1 MAPRG
6 DGESTAPEVSMIQ
19 TTRSA
24 LGVTALFLAVVLLS
38 TFPAQ
43 LAAAPE
49 GQMNF
54 AAHVTLAP
62 RWLDPAETESAITP
76 FMVLY
81 GIHDALVKPMPSGL
95 TTPSLAESWTVSK
108 DSLAYEFVLRNGVKF
123 HNGDPV
129 TADDVKFSFERYHGG
144 AAKLLKERV
153 KEVRVIDP
161 RRVRFV
167 LKEPWPDF
175 LTFYGTTATGAG
187 WVVPKKYV
195 EKVGDTGFQKAPIGA
210 GPYRFVSVNPGIELV
225 LEAFE
230 GYWRKAP
237 SVKRIVLKSVPDE
250 TTRAAALKRGEV
262 DVAYFLNGPIA
273 EDVRRTA
280 GLKLMAV
287 RTNSVFFLDFVEQW
301 DPKSPW
307 HDQRV
312 RLAASLAIDRK
323 AINEAEALGFSGLT
337 GNIVPRHMEFALPIE
352 PHPYDPKR
360 AKQLLTE
367 AGYPNGFDAGDITP
381 NPPYFSMAE
390 AIGTNLGAVGIKVRL
405 RTLERAA
412 FLTAWGEKKL
422 KGIVLGAQGAGG
434 NAATRIE
441 GVATRNGT
449 YAYGVLPEVED
460 LFLRQAR
467 ELDRKRREEML
478 HQIQRILHERVVFA
492 PIWENGFIRG
502 VGSRAE
508 EPALSL
514 IPAFPY
520 AAPLE
525 DLRLKK

>member
-1 MAPRG
+1 MARRVPVIRKNQVI
-6 DGESTAPEVSMIQ
+6 ALCLAVALV
-19 TTRSA
+19 SA
-24 LGVTALFLAVVLLS
+24 LPTR
-38 TFPAQ
+38 

-81 GIHDALVKPMPSGL
+81 AIHDALVKPMPGGL

-108 DSLAYEFVLRNGVKF
+108 DDLTYEFVLRSGPKF

-129 TADDVKFSFERYHGG
+129 TADDVKFSFERYRGG

-153 KEVRVIDP
+153 REVRVVDP

-187 WVVPKKYV
+187 WIVPKKYV
-195 EKVGDTGFQKAPIGA
+195 EKVGDAGFQKAPIGA
-210 GPYRFVSVNPGIELV
+210 GPYRFVSVNPGIELT

-230 GYWRKAP
+230 GYWRKVP
-237 SVKRIVLKSVPDE
+237 SVKRLVLKSVPDE

-273 EDVRRTA
+273 EDVRRTP

-287 RTNSVFFLDFVEQW
+287 RTNTVFFLDFVDQW

-323 AINEAEALGFSGLT
+323 AINEAESLGFSGLT
-337 GNIVPRHMEFALPIE
+337 GNIVPRHMEFALPID

-367 AGYPNGFDAGDITP
+367 AGYANGFDAGDITP

-390 AIGTNLGAVGIKVRL
+390 AVGHQPGRG
-405 RTLERAA
+405 RDPHPPAGPSSARPSSPPGGRRSSTASSSARRAP
-412 FLTAWGEKKL
+412 
-422 KGIVLGAQGAGG
+422 
-434 NAATRIE
+434 AATRP
-441 GVATRNGT
+441 R
-449 YAYGVLPEVED
+449 
-460 LFLRQAR
+460 
-467 ELDRKRREEML
+467 
-478 HQIQRILHERVVFA
+478 
-492 PIWENGFIRG
+492 
-502 VGSRAE
+502 GSRGWPRRTASTPTACCPRWRTSSSAR
-508 EPALSL
+508 PASSTRRSARSCSTRSSASSTSAWSSRRSGRTASSGVWARGRRSR
-514 IPAFPY
+514 P
-520 AAPLE
+520 
-525 DLRLKK
+525 

>member
-1 MAPRG
+1 MRKSVHVIRRNVVIG
-6 DGESTAPEVSMIQ
+6 LFLVV
-19 TTRSA
+19 A
-24 LGVTALFLAVVLLS
+24 LGAVRPTPV
-38 TFPAQ
+38 
-43 LAAAPE
+43 AATSE
-49 GQMNF
+49 GQMTF

-62 RWLDPAETESAITP
+62 RWLDPAETESAISP

-81 GIHDALVKPMPSGL
+81 GIHDALLKPMPGGL
-95 TTPSLAESWTVSK
+95 TTPSLAESWTASK
-108 DSLAYEFVLRNGVKF
+108 DGLTYEFLLRTGIKF

-129 TADDVKFSFERYHGG
+129 TADDVKFSFERYRGG

-153 KEVRVIDP
+153 KEVRAVDP

-187 WVVPKKYV
+187 WIVPRKYV
-195 EKVGDTGFQKAPIGA
+195 EKVGDAGFQKAPIGA
-210 GPYRFVSVNPGIELV
+210 GPYRFVSMSPGIELT

-230 GYWRKAP
+230 GYWRKVP
-237 SVKRIVLKSVPDE
+237 SVKRVVLRSVPDE

-273 EDVRRTA
+273 EEVRRSP
-280 GLKLMAV
+280 GLRLMAV
-287 RTNSVFFLDFVEQW
+287 RTNSVFFLDFVDQW

-323 AINEAEALGFSGLT
+323 AINEAESLGFSGLT
-337 GNIVPRHMEFALPIE
+337 GNIVPRHMEFALPID

-360 AKQLLTE
+360 AKQLLAE

-390 AIGTNLGAVGIKVRL
+390 AIGTYLGAVGIKTKL
-405 RTLERAA
+405 RTFERAA
-412 FLTAWGEKKL
+412 FLTTWGDKKL

-441 GVATRNGT
+441 GLATRNGT

-460 LFLRQAR
+460 LFQRQAR

-478 HQIQRILHERVVFA
+478 QQIQRILHERVVFA

-502 VGSRAE
+502 VGPRAE

-520 AAPLE
+520 AAPFE
-525 DLRLKK
+525 DLRLKR

>member
-1 MAPRG
+1 MRRFIPAARQIRAIALALAMAL
-6 DGESTAPEVSMIQ
+6 V
-19 TTRSA
+19 SA
-24 LGVTALFLAVVLLS
+24 LPAPLS
-38 TFPAQ
+38 AD
-43 LAAAPE
+43 PE

-62 RWLDPAETESAITP
+62 RWLDPGETESAITP

-81 GIHDALVKPMPSGL
+81 AIHDALVKPMPAGL

-108 DSLAYEFVLRNGVKF
+108 DNLTYEFLLRSGPKF

-129 TADDVKFSFERYHGG
+129 TAEDVKFSFERYRGG
-144 AAKLLKERV
+144 AAKLLKEKVR
-153 KEVRVIDP
+153 EVRVVDP

-175 LTFYGTTATGAG
+175 MTFYGTTATGAG
-187 WVVPKKYV
+187 WVVPKKHV
-195 EKVGDTGFQKAPIGA
+195 EKVGEAGFQKAPIGA
-210 GPYRFVSVNPGIELV
+210 GPYRFVSVNPGIEIV

-230 GYWRKAP
+230 GYWRKVP

-273 EDVRRTA
+273 EDIRKTP

-287 RTNSVFFLDFVEQW
+287 RTNTVFFLDFVDQW

-307 HDQRV
+307 ADQRV

-323 AINEAEALGFSGLT
+323 AINEAESLGFSGIT

-367 AGYPNGFDAGDITP
+367 AGYANGFDAGDITP

-390 AIGTNLGAVGIKVRL
+390 AVGTYLGAVGIRTRL

-412 FLTAWGEKKL
+412 FLTNWGEKKL

-441 GVATRNGT
+441 GVATKNGI

-460 LFLRQAR
+460 LFQRQAR
-467 ELDRKRREEML
+467 ELDRKKREELL
-478 HQIQRILHERVVFA
+478 HQIQRILHDRVVFA

-502 VGSRAE
+502 VSSRAQ

-514 IPAFPY
+514 IAAFPY

-525 DLRLKK
+525 DLRLKR

>member
-1 MAPRG
+1 MVRLVLVAVVFL
-6 DGESTAPEVSMIQ
+6 ALA
-19 TTRSA
+19 SA
-24 LGVTALFLAVVLLS
+24 LPVRLE
-38 TFPAQ
+38 
-43 LAAAPE
+43 AAPE

-81 GIHDALVKPMPSGL
+81 ALHDALVKPMPGGL
-95 TTPSLAESWTVSK
+95 TTPSLAESWTASK
-108 DSLAYEFVLRNGVKF
+108 DGLTYEFVLRNGIKF

-129 TADDVKFSFERYHGG
+129 TADDVKFSFERYRGG

-153 KEVRVIDP
+153 REVRVVDP
-161 RRVRFV
+161 RRVRFA

-187 WVVPKKYV
+187 WVVPRKYV
-195 EKVGDTGFQKAPIGA
+195 EKVGDEGFKKTPIGA

-230 GYWRKAP
+230 DYWRKVP
-237 SVKRIVLKSVPDE
+237 SVKRVVLKNVPDE

-273 EDVRRTA
+273 EEVRRTP

-287 RTNSVFFLDFVEQW
+287 RTNTVFFLDFVEQW

-323 AINEAEALGFSGLT
+323 AINEAESLGFSGIT
-337 GNIVPRHMEFALPIE
+337 GNIVPRHMEFALPID
-352 PHPYDPKR
+352 PQPYDPKR
-360 AKQLLTE
+360 AKQLLAE
-367 AGYPNGFDAGDITP
+367 AGYANGFDAGDLTP

-390 AIGTNLGAVGIKVRL
+390 AIGSYLGAVGIRVRL

-412 FLTAWGEKKL
+412 FLTAWGDKKL
-422 KGIVLGAQGAGG
+422 RGVVLGAQGAGG

-441 GVATRNGT
+441 GVATKNGI

-460 LFLRQAR
+460 LFQRQAR
-467 ELDRKRREEML
+467 ELDRKRREELL

-502 VGSRAE
+502 VGARAE

-520 AAPLE
+520 SAPYE